1 MSYIILENV
10 SKKIKNNLVLSNI
23 NLTLEKGKIYG
34 FVGENGSGK
43 TMLLR
48 TVAGLLKPD
57 GKVEVNGIDIYKSK
71 SRETVGIMIENIG
84 LFNELTAKENLR
96 LLNSFSNKK
105 ISDKEIDMAISSVG
119 LDADSSLIY
128 KKFSLGMKQKL
139 CIAQAI
145 MSHPDILLLD
155 EPTNALD
162 ENGVNMF
169 RDIIKKENENGA
181 TVIIASHNK
190 EDISLLCDKV
200 YRIKN
205 GTIEDSKND

>member
-1 MSYIILENV
+1 MNYINLENV
-10 SKKIKNNLVLSNI
+10 SKEIKNNLVLNNI

-48 TVAGLLKPD
+48 VIGGLLKPE
-57 GKVEVNGIDIYKSK
+57 GKVEINGIDIYKSK
-71 SRETVGIMIENIG
+71 NRETVGIMIENIG
-84 LFNELTAKENLR
+84 LFNELTAKENLK
-96 LLNSFSNKK
+96 LLNSFSDKK
-105 ISDKEIDMAISSVG
+105 ISDEDINTAIETVG
-119 LDADSSLIY
+119 LDANSNLIY

-145 MSHPDILLLD
+145 MAHPDILLLD

-162 ENGVNMF
+162 ENGVNIF
-169 RDIIKKENENGA
+169 RKIIKNENKNGV

-190 EDISLLCDKV
+190 EDISLLCHKV

-205 GTIEDSKND
+205 GGVEEFNNV